1 MFLMYLSVSKQQGHE
16 QKSASEQAFYS
27 SNRLDGLKQTTIF
40 PVFSVLWI
48 CWKRQ
53 PTFPNV
59 SKVLIL
65 AKCHFYPILPQ
76 FPPSES

>member
-1 MFLMYLSVSKQQGHE
+1 MFLMHVSVSKQQGYE
-16 QKSASEQAFYS
+16 QKSASEQPSYS
-27 SNRLDGLKQTTIF
+27 SNRLDGLEQTTTF

-48 CWKRQ
+48 CWTGQ

-65 AKCHFYPILPQ
+65 AKCHFYLILPQ